1 MPSKTTSRSNVKQAL
16 KLGYT
21 TLQTA
26 NISSAWLDAEIIM
39 ATILKKDRAF
49 VLGHEDYP
57 LTTVQLTKFHKLIKR
72 RQKHEPLAYLIGHKE
87 FYGLDFKVTKA
98 TLVPRPESELIIDE
112 VLKAIDPK
120 KENLIIDIGT
130 GSGCLILT
138 LLHELQK
145 KGNTP
150 NAIAVDI
157 SKKALAV
164 AAHNA
169 QKLQTKNISFLKS
182 NLLSSIIK
190 KPHLL
195 KNSTQ
200 VIMLANLPYLTKA
213 EIRKEKSISQEPQL
227 ALDGGRNG
235 LALYHLLSQQIKV
248 LKKNKKIDILLVS
261 EINPWQ
267 ENNFKKIWPDNTLF
281 KKDLRG
287 ETRIGITHCQ

>member
-21 TLQTA
+21 TLQTT

-57 LTTVQLTKFHKLIKR
+57 LTTVQLTKFQKLIKR

-112 VLKAIDPK
+112 ALKAVNPK

-138 LLHELQK
+138 LLHELEK
-145 KGNTP
+145 KGYSP

-157 SKKALAV
+157 SKKALEV
-164 AAHNA
+164 ATHNA
-169 QKLQTKNISFLKS
+169 KKLQTKNITFLKS

-190 KPHLL
+190 KPNLL
-195 KNSTQ
+195 KNCTQ
-200 VIMLANLPYLTKA
+200 LIMLANLPYLTKA

-235 LALYHLLSQQIKV
+235 LALYRVLSQQIKV
-248 LKKNKKIDILLVS
+248 LKNNKKIDILLVS

-281 KKDLRG
+281 KTDVRG
-287 ETRIGITHCQ
+287 ETRIGITHFQ